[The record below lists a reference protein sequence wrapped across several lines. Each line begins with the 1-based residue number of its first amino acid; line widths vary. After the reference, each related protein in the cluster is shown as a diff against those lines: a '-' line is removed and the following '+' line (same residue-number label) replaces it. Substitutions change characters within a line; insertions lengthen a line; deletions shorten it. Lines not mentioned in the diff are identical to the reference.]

1 MNVNLTEAEKIR
13 ILNGADLFE
22 VMQKI
27 LKRSSKIDQ
36 DKEHFWIVGLS
47 TSNEILFIEL
57 VSLGTKTTTAVDP
70 MEVFSFALQKRAV
83 NIVLVHNHPSGVLQ
97 PSDADKDMT
106 DRLIQVGIIVDL
118 PVYDHLIITDK
129 SFYSFELTGLLEEL
143 SHSTKYVPP
152 YVLEAR
158 YKKEAEELS
167 TVLALSKVALKLLK
181 EGSTIS
187 HASEIS
193 GLSEDEIK
201 KLQSENDL
209 GEF

>member
-1 MNVNLTEAEKIR
+1 MNVDLSDEEKIR
-13 ILNGADLFE
+13 ILNGVDLFD

-57 VSLGTKTTTAVDP
+57 VSLGTKKSTLVDP

-83 NIVLVHNHPSGVLQ
+83 EIVLVHNHPNGTLRA
-97 PSDADKDMT
+97 SDADKDLT

-129 SFYSFELTGLLEEL
+129 SYYSFKDSGLLEEL
-143 SHSTKYVPP
+143 SRSLKYVPP

-158 YKKEAEELS
+158 YKKEAAEMNSIL
-167 TVLALSKVALKLLK
+167 LISKIALKLL
-181 EGSTIS
+181 EDGMTPQQVSDYT
-187 HASEIS
+187 EIPI
-193 GLSEDEIK
+193 EEIE
-201 KLQSENDL
+201 LLRSEN
-209 GEF
+209 

>member
-1 MNVNLTEAEKIR
+1 MNVELSDEEKIR
-13 ILNGADLFE
+13 ILNGVDLFD

-57 VSLGTKTTTAVDP
+57 VSLGTKNSTSVDP

-83 NIVLVHNHPSGVLQ
+83 QIVLVHNHPSGTLRA
-97 PSDADKDMT
+97 SDADKDMT

-129 SFYSFELTGLLEEL
+129 SYYSFKDSGLLEEL
-143 SHSTKYVPP
+143 SHSLKYVPP

-158 YKKEAEELS
+158 YKKEAAEMNS
-167 TVLALSKVALKLLK
+167 VLLASKIAMKLLK
-181 EGSTIS
+181 DGMTLQQVSDYTELSIE
-187 HASEIS
+187 EIRS
-193 GLSEDEIK
+193 LER
-201 KLQSENDL
+201 
-209 GEF
+209 GE

>member
-1 MNVNLTEAEKIR
+1 MNVELTDEEKIR
-13 ILNGADLFE
+13 ILNGVDLFD

-57 VSLGTKTTTAVDP
+57 VSLGTKKSTLVDP

-83 NIVLVHNHPSGVLQ
+83 EIIMVHNHPSGTLQ
-97 PSDADKDMT
+97 ASDADKDMT

-129 SFYSFELTGLLEEL
+129 SYYSFKDAGLLEEL
-143 SHSTKYVPP
+143 SHSLKYVPP

-158 YKKEAEELS
+158 YKKEAAEMN
-167 TVLALSKVALKLLK
+167 TVLALSKVAVNLLK
-181 EGSTIS
+181 EGMQPEQVSNMTS
-187 HASEIS
+187 LPLE
-193 GLSEDEIK
+193 EV
-201 KLQSENDL
+201 QSLKRENHI
-209 GEF
+209 

>member
-1 MNVNLTEAEKIR
+1 MNVELSDQEKIR
-13 ILNGADLFE
+13 ILNGVDLFD

-57 VSLGTKTTTAVDP
+57 VSLGTKKSTLVDP

-83 NIVLVHNHPSGVLQ
+83 EIILVHNHPSGTLRA
-97 PSDADKDMT
+97 SDNDKDLT

-129 SFYSFELTGLLEEL
+129 SYYSFKDSGLLEEL
-143 SHSTKYVPP
+143 SHSLKYVPP

-158 YKKEAEELS
+158 YKKEAAEMN
-167 TVLALSKVALKLLK
+167 TVLAQSKTALVLLK
-181 EGSTIS
+181 NDVRIELV
-187 HASEIS
+187 SEAT
-193 GLSEDEIK
+193 GLSIEEIEQ
-201 KLQSENDL
+201 LRNEN
-209 GEF
+209 

>member
-1 MNVNLTEAEKIR
+1 MNVPLSEEEKIR
-13 ILNGADLFE
+13 ILNGVDLFD

-57 VSLGTKTTTAVDP
+57 VSLGTKKSTLVDP

-83 NIVLVHNHPSGVLQ
+83 EIILVHNHPNGTLRA
-97 PSDADKDMT
+97 SDADKDLT

-129 SFYSFELTGLLEEL
+129 SYYSFKDSGLLDEL
-143 SHSTKYVPP
+143 SQSLKYVPP

-158 YKKEAEELS
+158 YKKEAAEKN
-167 TVLALSKVALKLLK
+167 TVLLASKIALKLLK
-181 EGSTIS
+181 DGIS
-187 HASEIS
+187 PQQVSDYTEIPI
-193 GLSEDEIK
+193 EEIEQ
-201 KLQSENDL
+201 LRREN
-209 GEF
+209 

>member
-1 MNVNLTEAEKIR
+1 MNVELSDEEKIR
-13 ILNGADLFE
+13 ILNGVDLFD
-22 VMQKI
+22 VMQRI

-57 VSLGTKTTTAVDP
+57 VSLGTKKSTLVDP

-83 NIVLVHNHPSGVLQ
+83 EIVMVHNHPSGTLQ
-97 PSDADKDMT
+97 ASDADKDMT

-129 SFYSFELTGLLEEL
+129 SYYSFKDSGLLEEL
-143 SHSTKYVPP
+143 SHSIKYVPP

-158 YKKEAEELS
+158 YKKEAAEMNS
-167 TVLALSKVALKLLK
+167 VLLASKIAVKLLK
-181 EGSTIS
+181 DGMTDQQVSDYTEMPLE
-187 HASEIS
+187 EI
-193 GLSEDEIK
+193 
-201 KLQSENDL
+201 QSLKRENHI
-209 GEF
+209 

>member
-1 MNVNLTEAEKIR
+1 MNVELSDEEKIR
-13 ILNGADLFE
+13 ILNGVDLFD
-22 VMQKI
+22 VMQRI

-57 VSLGTKTTTAVDP
+57 VSLGTKKSALVDP

-83 NIVLVHNHPSGVLQ
+83 EIVLVHNHPSGTLRA
-97 PSDADKDMT
+97 SDADKDMT

-129 SFYSFELTGLLEEL
+129 SYYSFKDSGLLEEL
-143 SHSTKYVPP
+143 SHSLKYVPP

-158 YKKEAEELS
+158 YKKEAAEMN
-167 TVLALSKVALKLLK
+167 TVLALSKVAVNLLK
-181 EGSTIS
+181 EGMQAEQVSLMTNLPVEEVES
-187 HASEIS
+187 
-193 GLSEDEIK
+193 LK
-201 KLQSENDL
+201 RENNI
-209 GEF
+209 